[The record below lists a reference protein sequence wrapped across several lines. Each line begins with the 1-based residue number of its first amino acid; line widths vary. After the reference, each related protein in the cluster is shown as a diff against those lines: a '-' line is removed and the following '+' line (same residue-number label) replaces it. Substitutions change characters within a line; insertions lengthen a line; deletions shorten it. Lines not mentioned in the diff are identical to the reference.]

1 MYWYP
6 KNCMREN
13 LFVVLDM
20 SRIYLLKLLAF
31 VVLHHPGSPL
41 TFLAVCINKQILNPD
56 LWS

>member
-1 MYWYP
+1 
-6 KNCMREN
+6 MREN

-56 LWS
+56 L